1 MLLLLTCRKCNVR
14 SNITLK
20 PFIFSYC
27 SADFWEG
34 MWLSICCILMDIL
47 LYKSF
52 NSTKYWSF
60 KLLICAQMDKNPIN
74 WLPRLH
80 VHEYTKGKNGI
91 EQVFPLSHKA
101 DTRSIHYNYKH
112 GIWHKKGNYEVHCMN
127 HVFFRSS
134 QLTYQKSTEKSNLR
148 TSRYHLLQ
156 KILMVSQKIA
166 HLHTNAKIIVVWISI
181 PT

>member
-1 MLLLLTCRKCNVR
+1 MG
-14 SNITLK
+14 
-20 PFIFSYC
+20 
-27 SADFWEG
+27 E
-34 MWLSICCILMDIL
+34 
-47 LYKSF
+47 
-52 NSTKYWSF
+52 
-60 KLLICAQMDKNPIN
+60 NPIN

-80 VHEYTKGKNGI
+80 VHEYTEGKNGI
-91 EQVFPLSHKA
+91 EQGFPQ
-101 DTRSIHYNYKH
+101 RSIGCNYKH

-166 HLHTNAKIIVVWISI
+166 HLHTNAKISLLYGFQFQLNLKKERKQGGLFGKR
-181 PT
+181 TDQ